1 MVVAF
6 SASTVQP
13 PLVYIVYL
21 RKKKKDERR
30 GEHLEHGNQTNGVT
44 CSQKGTFPLQR
55 ADQAKRFAPV
65 LKPLDKRQGQ
75 LTGNIELILCL
86 SAPLRLLQLTALK
99 NWKRV
104 FPFFVF
110 VSRECESSRKK
121 A

>member
-6 SASTVQP
+6 SASTVKP

-21 RKKKKDERR
+21 RRKKKDERR

-44 CSQKGTFPLQR
+44 CSQKGTFLLQR
-55 ADQAKRFAPV
+55 ADQAKCFAPV

-99 NWKRV
+99 DWKRV
-104 FPFFVF
+104 FPFFVL
-110 VSRECESSRKK
+110 VSRECASS
-121 A
+121 

>member
-21 RKKKKDERR
+21 RKKKKKNERR

-44 CSQKGTFPLQR
+44 CSQKGTFLLQR

-75 LTGNIELILCL
+75 LTGNIELILCP

-104 FPFFVF
+104 FPFFCI
-110 VSRECESSRKK
+110 REPRV
-121 A
+121 

>member
-21 RKKKKDERR
+21 RRRKKGRTQGRTPRARR
-30 GEHLEHGNQTNGVT
+30 NQTNGVA
-44 CSQKGTFPLQR
+44 CSQKGTFLLQR

-104 FPFFVF
+104 FPFFF
-110 VSRECESSRKK
+110 CIREPRV
-121 A
+121 

>member
-6 SASTVQP
+6 SASTVKP

-21 RKKKKDERR
+21 RRKKKDERR
-30 GEHLEHGNQTNGVT
+30 GEHLAHGNQTNGVT
-44 CSQKGTFPLQR
+44 CSQKGTFLLQR

-99 NWKRV
+99 DWKRV
-104 FPFFVF
+104 FPFFVL
-110 VSRECESSRKK
+110 VSRECASS
-121 A
+121 